1 MARKEKVDQG
11 GAEGG
16 GQPNVLRVSPEIRAG
31 RTETRKISFSKSM
44 ICVGVLVCFRRAA
57 ENGCIMHLCVGC
69 CSSARVVLEV
79 HVGHMR
85 KTDLGKICFWKNLG
99 WRHRVRK
106 DFR

>member
-85 KTDLGKICFWKNLG
+85 KTDLGKYVFGKT
-99 WRHRVRK
+99 
-106 DFR
+106 